1 MSTDTTAVAAGS
13 GPLAPARATG
23 RPASRKWWRKHR
35 RDIGAG
41 YLFIAPA
48 IIGFLVLVGYP
59 IIFSGYHAFTDW
71 NGLTAATWTGW
82 HNFTYLFTQD
92 PTFWPSLWATLLFT
106 LISVPATLI
115 VGLGL
120 AMLLNRA
127 LAGVRWFRTIFF
139 LPVVLPA
146 VAVLTLWKYLY
157 DPQYGL
163 ANQALT
169 ALHLPTSL
177 WLGSTQMALPSIVI
191 IGLWGCGATMM
202 IFLAGLQTVPAELH
216 EAARIDGAG
225 PIRAFFTITLPMI
238 TPILLLQIVLQI
250 NQAFQTFTPIQLL
263 TNGGPEN
270 TTNLLMYKI
279 YFDGFQN
286 FSKFPQL
293 GYATA
298 EVWVLFILVLI
309 VTALTLRTSSL
320 WVYADNTQD

>member
-1 MSTDTTAVAAGS
+1 MATESATVASVRQQHAIV
-13 GPLAPARATG
+13 PLSR
-23 RPASRKWWRKHR
+23 RKWWRRRR

-41 YLFIAPA
+41 YAFIAPA
-48 IIGFLVLVGYP
+48 IIGFTVLVAYP
-59 IIFSGYHAFTDW
+59 IVFSAYHAFTDW
-71 NGLTAATWTGW
+71 NGLTPAVWSGW
-82 HNFTYLFTQD
+82 HNFQYLFTQD
-92 PTFWPSLWATLLFT
+92 PTFWPSIKATAIYTLLAVPST
-106 LISVPATLI
+106 LL

-120 AMLLNRA
+120 AVLLNRA
-127 LAGVRWFRTIFF
+127 LAGARWFRTIFF

-163 ANQALT
+163 ANQLLT

-177 WLGSTQMALPSIVI
+177 WLGSTRMALPSIVI

-225 PIRAFFTITLPMI
+225 PIRSFCHVTMPML
-238 TPILLLQIVLQI
+238 TPILLLQVVLQI
-250 NQAFQTFTPIQLL
+250 NQAFQAFTQVQLL
-263 TNGGPEN
+263 TNGGPDN
-270 TTNLLMYKI
+270 TTNMLMYKI
-279 YFDGFQN
+279 YADGFQN

-298 EVWVLFILVLI
+298 EVWILFMLILV
-309 VTALTLRTSSL
+309 VTALTVRTSSL
-320 WVYADNTQD
+320 WVYADNTRD